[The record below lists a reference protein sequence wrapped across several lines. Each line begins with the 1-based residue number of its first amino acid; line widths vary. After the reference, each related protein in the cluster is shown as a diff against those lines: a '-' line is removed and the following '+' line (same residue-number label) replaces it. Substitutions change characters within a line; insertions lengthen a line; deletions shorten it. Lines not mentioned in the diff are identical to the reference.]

1 MPTINAD
8 ADGSISV
15 TLEFRYLEKKLQE
28 ISQKLD
34 QVLQKLDQIEQECGK
49 GGQMG
54 ASAKR
59 EHAHEM
65 G

>member
-8 ADGSISV
+8 ADGGISV
-15 TLEFRYLEKKLQE
+15 TLEFKYLEKKLQE
-28 ISQKLD
+28 ISNKLD
-34 QVLQKLDQIEQECGK
+34 QVLQKLSQIEQECGK

-54 ASAKR
+54 AQIKKTRAN
-59 EHAHEM
+59 EM